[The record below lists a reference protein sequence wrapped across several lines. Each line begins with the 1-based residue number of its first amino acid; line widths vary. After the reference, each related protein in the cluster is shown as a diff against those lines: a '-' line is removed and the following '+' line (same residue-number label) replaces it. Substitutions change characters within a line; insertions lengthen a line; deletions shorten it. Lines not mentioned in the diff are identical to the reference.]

1 MDRIETVVV
10 GAGVVGLAVAREL
23 ALSGREVVILEQ
35 EPQFGMGTSSRN
47 SEVIHAGIYYEPGS
61 LKAQLCVE
69 GRRRLYAFC
78 EARGVGHRRCGKLIV
93 ATSTAQ
99 VAGLE
104 KIRQRAFAAGVDD
117 LEWRDGDEAI
127 ALEPALR
134 CVRALLSP
142 STGIVD
148 SHGLMLALLG
158 EAEEHGAMLARVSR
172 LDRIERVTDG
182 YVLTVESGGESVRM
196 QCRELVNSAGL
207 GAVALARSIDALAS
221 DQVPT
226 AYLAKGNYFALTGR
240 CPFARLIYP
249 IPNEAGLGVHLTLD
263 LAGQGKF
270 GPDVEWVD
278 REQYE
283 VDVRRA
289 DGFYAEIRRYW
300 PGLPDG
306 ALQPAY
312 AGIRPKIAGPTEAA
326 ADFVLSGPE
335 RHGLAGLVN
344 LFGIESPGL
353 TASLAI
359 GARVRDLLESAE
371 T

>member
-1 MDRIETVVV
+1 MDQIETVVV

-23 ALSGREVVILEQ
+23 ALAGREVVILEQ
-35 EPQFGMGTSSRN
+35 QGQFGMGTSSRN

-61 LKAQLCVE
+61 LKARLCVE
-69 GRRRLYAFC
+69 GRRRLYEFC
-78 EARGVGHRRCGKLIV
+78 EERGVGHRRCGKMIV
-93 ATSTAQ
+93 ATSAEQ
-99 VAGLE
+99 VIGLE
-104 KIRQRAFAAGVDD
+104 KIRQRALAAGVND
-117 LEWRDGDEAI
+117 LEWRTGEESI
-127 ALEPALR
+127 ALEPALK

-158 EAEEHGAMLARVSR
+158 EAEDHGAMLARVSR
-172 LDRIERVTDG
+172 LERIESCAGG
-182 YVLTVESGGESVRM
+182 YVLTVESGRESVRM

-207 GAVALARSIDALAS
+207 GAAALARSIDALAS
-221 DQVPT
+221 DQVPS
-226 AYLAKGNYFALTGR
+226 AYLAKGNYFSLTGR
-240 CPFARLIYP
+240 CPFSRLIYP
-249 IPNEAGLGVHLTLD
+249 IPNEAGLGVHLTID

-278 REQYE
+278 SERYE

-289 DGFYAEIRRYW
+289 DRFYAEIRRYW

-335 RHGLAGLVN
+335 QHGLAGLVN

-359 GARVRDLLESAE
+359 GARVRELLAASSA
-371 T
+371 